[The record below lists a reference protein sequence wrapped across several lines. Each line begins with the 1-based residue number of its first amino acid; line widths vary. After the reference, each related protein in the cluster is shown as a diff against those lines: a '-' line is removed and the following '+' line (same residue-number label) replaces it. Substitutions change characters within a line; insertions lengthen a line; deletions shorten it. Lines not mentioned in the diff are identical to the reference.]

1 MSTTQRVWS
10 GIAAGFFGLA
20 TIGALSGGAGPVSAS
35 PLAGDSEPPAR
46 TTVTVTDVL
55 DGDTFVADG
64 RQVHVLGIDSCPV
77 STRGG
82 QAALQ
87 MADAMLAGHRV
98 TLRSQPGVD
107 QDASGRMLRYVD
119 LANDGDYGDFMVTY
133 AHTGADAA
141 GGASRNYVASLRDD
155 DPNGRSCS

>member
-1 MSTTQRVWS
+1 MSTTTQRVWS

-20 TIGALSGGAGPVSAS
+20 TIGALSGTPSPVSAS
-35 PLAGDSEPPAR
+35 TLADSEPPAR

-82 QAALQ
+82 QEALQ

-107 QDASGRMLRYVD
+107 EDGSGRLLRYVD
-119 LANDGDYGDFMVTY
+119 LANDGDYGDFMVTF
-133 AHTGADAA
+133 AHTGADAS
-141 GGASRNYVASLRDD
+141 GGAPRDYVASLRDD